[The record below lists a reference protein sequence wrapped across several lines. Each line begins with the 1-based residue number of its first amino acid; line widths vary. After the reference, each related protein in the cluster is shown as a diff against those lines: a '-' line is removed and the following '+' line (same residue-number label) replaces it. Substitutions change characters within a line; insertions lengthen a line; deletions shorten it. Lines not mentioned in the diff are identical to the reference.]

1 MVMVVVVLMMMVMM
15 MVHLLS
21 AGQRWCGNGQG
32 EQCGKN
38 IRE

>member
-1 MVMVVVVLMMMVMM
+1 MVVVMMVVVVVMM
-15 MVHLLS
+15 HLLG

-38 IRE
+38 IGE